1 MKSIRVIGIA
11 SAEETLWLE
20 TMLSKTDVFVRD
32 ILEPTEKNLRGIAKM
47 YIEAV
52 VLYTLHPDEDD
63 YIYLKKLTSA
73 YPKLVIALIC
83 DTTDPSVY
91 SKAMQVDVNVVVSR
105 DADEEELVR
114 LVTEEALRKRQR
126 YGGGGRMTESDVIAI
141 FSTKGG
147 TGKTTVA
154 VNMAASLAKIGKR
167 VCVIDL
173 DLQFGDVGV
182 FMNIPRTETISDLMY
197 NNDLSSKSI
206 DSYLYKHESG
216 VNVLCAPNSP
226 EEADAILP
234 EHLEKIIQ
242 VIRDKFD
249 YTILDLPPILDDN
262 TIAVIEVA
270 DYIWF
275 ITNPEISTLKNSK
288 VCMNIL
294 QNLSLDEKIRIV
306 LNKDDDSS
314 IKQDNVRK
322 VLGTD
327 IELAI
332 PYDYNTAVTAVNRGK
347 PFVISSPRSK
357 ASKAFEKYIKKYD
370 GHR

>member
-32 ILEPTEKNLRGIAKM
+32 ILEPTEKNLKEIAKM

-52 VLYTLHPDEDD
+52 VLYTLHPDEAD
-63 YIYLKKLTSA
+63 YIYLKKLTAA

-83 DTTDPSVY
+83 DTTDPTVY
-91 SKAMQVDVNVVVSR
+91 SRAMQVGVNAVVSK
-105 DADEEELVR
+105 DAGEEEFIR
-114 LVTEEALRKRQR
+114 LVMGESLRKRQQ
-126 YGGGGRMTESDVIAI
+126 YGGGGRMAESEVIAI

-147 TGKTTVA
+147 TGKTTIS
-154 VNMAASLAKIGKR
+154 VNMAASLSKIGKR
-167 VCVIDL
+167 ICVIDL

-197 NNDLSSKSI
+197 SNDMSSASV
-206 DSYLYKHESG
+206 DSFLYKHESG

-234 EHLEKIIQ
+234 KHLEII
-242 VIRDKFD
+242 IRAVRDRFD
-249 YTILDLPPILDDN
+249 YTILDLPPLLDDN
-262 TIAVIEVA
+262 TIAAIEEA

-275 ITNPEISTLKNSK
+275 VTNPEISTLKNSK

-294 QNLSLDEKIRIV
+294 QNLNLDEKIRIV

-314 IKQDNVRK
+314 IKKDNVRK

-347 PFVISSPRSK
+347 PFVLSAPRSK
-357 ASKAFEKYIKKYD
+357 ASKAFEKYVKKYD